1 MDMTSMNVSLPESLR
16 QYVEEKVRE
25 GGYGS
30 ASEFIR
36 ELIRIAKARET
47 KEAELRELV
56 QLGLEQLH
64 RGESLEFGES
74 DLSKFFEEVKAR
86 ARARLSGGG
95 A

>member
-1 MDMTSMNVSLPESLR
+1 MNVSLPENLR
-16 QYVEEKVRE
+16 EYVETKVRE

-36 ELIRIAKARET
+36 ELIRTARGRET
-47 KEAELRELV
+47 KETELRELV

-64 RGESLEFGES
+64 RGESLELTEAE
-74 DLSKFFEEVKAR
+74 LPKFFEEVKAR
-86 ARARLSGGG
+86 ARARLSKGAGGG